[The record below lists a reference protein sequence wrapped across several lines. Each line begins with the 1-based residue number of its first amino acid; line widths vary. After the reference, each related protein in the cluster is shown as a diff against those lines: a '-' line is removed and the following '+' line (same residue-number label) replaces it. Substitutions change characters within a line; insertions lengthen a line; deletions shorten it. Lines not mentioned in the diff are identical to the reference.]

1 VNLQR
6 RQWRLELGLRPRLSS
21 QSNIHVDQI
30 EIVPP
35 RHPLAAT
42 VRVPGSKSITNRAL
56 LLATMADGSS
66 TISGVGLNDDTRRMA
81 APLRTL
87 GFELAVD
94 EAAARIV
101 VKGRGGAIP
110 ARGAELDTGGAGTA
124 MRFLLGFLTLGRGR
138 FRLDGNQRMR
148 ERPIGPLLETLV
160 ALGVSVRAERDNG
173 CAPVLIEIGEG
184 GVRGGA
190 ARIDAAVSS
199 QFVSALLMPAPLWP
213 RGLELMVTGDAA
225 RPFITMTLG
234 LMERWGAS
242 AAIRGSEIVVPG
254 GQQYAAQKDFE
265 VEPDASSASYFAAA
279 AALVG
284 GSVVLDGLSADSVQ
298 GDIGF
303 MKLLE
308 RMGARVEWREDGVKV
323 SGSGKNLTGVD
334 VAMDEM
340 PDVVPTLAAIA
351 PFCSSPTRIRG
362 VSFIRHH
369 ESDRL
374 RALATEL
381 QRLGASV
388 HEYEDGMLIQP
399 SRVGAAAVETY
410 DDHRIAMAFAVAGL
424 KTSGIRIRNPGCVS
438 KTYPD
443 FFRDLARL
451 SSPQA

>member
-1 VNLQR
+1 MD
-6 RQWRLELGLRPRLSS
+6 E
-21 QSNIHVDQI
+21 I
-30 EIVPP
+30 EIVPL
-35 RHPLAAT
+35 RHPLDAA

-56 LLATMADGSS
+56 LLAAMADGRS
-66 TISGVGLNDDTRRMA
+66 TISGAGLNDDTRRMA
-81 APLRTL
+81 AALGML
-87 GFELAVD
+87 GFEVAID
-94 EAAARIV
+94 ESAARIV
-101 VKGRGGAIP
+101 VDGRAGAIP
-110 ARGAELDTGGAGTA
+110 ARGRELDAGGAGTA

-148 ERPIGPLLETLV
+148 ERPVGPLLDALA
-160 ALGVSVRAERDNG
+160 ALGVAVRAERNNG
-173 CAPVLIEIGEG
+173 CPPVLIEVGEG
-184 GVRGGA
+184 GVLGGA

-213 RGLELMVTGDAA
+213 RGLELTVTGEAA
-225 RPFITMTLG
+225 RPFITMTLR

-242 AAIRGSEIVVPG
+242 GTMRGGKIVVPG
-254 GQQYAAQKDFE
+254 GQRYAAQKNFA
-265 VEPDASSASYFAAA
+265 VEPDASGASYFAAA

-284 GSVVLDGLSADSVQ
+284 GSVILKGLSADAMQ
-298 GDIGF
+298 GDIAF

-308 RMGARVEWREDGVKV
+308 RMGAHVEWREDGVRV
-323 SGSGKNLTGVD
+323 SGGGENLVGVD
-334 VAMDEM
+334 VAMSGM
-340 PDVVPTLAAIA
+340 PDLVPTLAAIA

-381 QRLGASV
+381 HRLGASV
-388 HEYEDGMLIQP
+388 HECEDGMLIEP
-399 SRVGAAAVETY
+399 SRIGAATVETY

-424 KTSGIRIRNPGCVS
+424 KTAGIRIRNPGCVS

-451 SSPQA
+451 SNPQT

>member
-1 VNLQR
+1 
-6 RQWRLELGLRPRLSS
+6 
-21 QSNIHVDQI
+21 
-30 EIVPP
+30 
-35 RHPLAAT
+35 LAAS

-56 LLATMADGSS
+56 LLAAMADGRS
-66 TISGVGLNDDTRRMA
+66 TLSGVGLNDDTRRMA
-81 APLRTL
+81 AALGTL

-94 EAAARIV
+94 ETAARIV
-101 VKGRGGAIP
+101 VEGRGGTIP
-110 ARGAELDTGGAGTA
+110 APGGELDAGGAGTA

-148 ERPIGPLLETLV
+148 ERPVGPLLDALA
-160 ALGVSVRAERDNG
+160 ALGVAVRAERNNG
-173 CAPVLIEIGEG
+173 CPPVLIEVGEG
-184 GVRGGA
+184 GVLGGA

-213 RGLELMVTGDAA
+213 RGLELTVTGEAA
-225 RPFITMTLG
+225 RPFITMTLR

-242 AAIRGSEIVVPG
+242 GTMRGGKIVVPG
-254 GQQYAAQKDFE
+254 GQRYAAQKNFA
-265 VEPDASSASYFAAA
+265 VEPDASGASYFAAA

-284 GSVVLDGLSADSVQ
+284 GSVILKGLCADAMQ
-298 GDIGF
+298 GDIAF

-308 RMGARVEWREDGVKV
+308 RMGAHVEWREDGVRV
-323 SGSGKNLTGVD
+323 SGGGENLVGVD
-334 VAMDEM
+334 VAMSGM
-340 PDVVPTLAAIA
+340 PDLVPTLAAIA

-369 ESDRL
+369 ESNRL

-381 QRLGASV
+381 HRLGASV
-388 HEYEDGMLIQP
+388 HECEDGMLIEP
-399 SRVGAAAVETY
+399 SRIGAATVETY

-424 KTSGIRIRNPGCVS
+424 KTAGIRIRNPGCVS

-451 SSPQA
+451 SNPQT

>member
-1 VNLQR
+1 MD
-6 RQWRLELGLRPRLSS
+6 E
-21 QSNIHVDQI
+21 I
-30 EIVPP
+30 EIVPL
-35 RHPLAAT
+35 RHPLAASI
-42 VRVPGSKSITNRAL
+42 RVPGSKSITNRAL
-56 LLATMADGSS
+56 LLAAMAKGRS
-66 TISGVGLNDDTRRMA
+66 TISGAGLNDDTRRMA
-81 APLRTL
+81 AALGTL

-94 EAAARIV
+94 ETGARIV
-101 VKGRGGAIP
+101 VDGRGGAIP
-110 ARGAELDTGGAGTA
+110 ARGGELDAGGAGTA

-148 ERPIGPLLETLV
+148 ERPIGPLLDALA

-173 CAPVLIEIGEG
+173 CPPVLIEIGEG

-190 ARIDAAVSS
+190 ARVDAAVSS

-213 RGLELMVTGDAA
+213 RGLALTVIGDAA

-234 LMERWGAS
+234 LMQRWDAS
-242 AAIRGSEIVVPG
+242 ATMSGSEIVVPG
-254 GQQYAAQKDFE
+254 GQRYAAQKNFE

-284 GSVVLDGLSADSVQ
+284 GSVMLEGLRADSVQ
-298 GDIGF
+298 GDIEF

-308 RMGARVEWREDGVKV
+308 RMGARVEWREDAVKV
-323 SGSGKNLTGVD
+323 SGSGKNLSGVD
-334 VAMDEM
+334 VAMGGM
-340 PDVVPTLAAIA
+340 PDLVPTLAAIA

-381 QRLGASV
+381 KRLGASV
-388 HEYEDGMLIQP
+388 HECEDGMLIEP
-399 SRVGAAAVETY
+399 SRIGAAAVETY

-424 KTSGIRIRNPGCVS
+424 KTAGIRIRNPGCVS

-451 SSPQA
+451 SNPQM